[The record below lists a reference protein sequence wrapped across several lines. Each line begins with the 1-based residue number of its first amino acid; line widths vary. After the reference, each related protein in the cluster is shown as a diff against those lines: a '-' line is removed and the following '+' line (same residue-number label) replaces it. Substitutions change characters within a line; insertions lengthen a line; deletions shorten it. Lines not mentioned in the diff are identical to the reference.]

1 MRDKAPPSVDH
12 SAPTRVMGGPGSTD
26 LEPGTLIAGKYALLH
41 LVGAGGM
48 GKVYAARH
56 VELGLSVAIKI
67 VTFEGGDAESSV
79 RRFLREARAAAAL
92 KSIHT
97 VAVHDAGELPS
108 GEPYLVMDLLEG
120 MDLWEYLQERKV
132 LPVAEAV
139 EYVRQAATVL
149 ELAHQKGIVHRDIK
163 PTNLFRVQLPDGT
176 GRVKVLD
183 FGLAKRVDPRD
194 ASIGEALTLQGD
206 LLGSPAFMSPEQIEG
221 ADTVDARTD
230 VWSLTATLYSL
241 LTRSR
246 PFTGKS
252 LAELFTNV
260 MEAEPR
266 DVRELRPDVPAHVA
280 LAIARGLE
288 KDRDRRFS
296 TVRELVDAL
305 LGRPASDPRLGSGR
319 AVATPAPAPAA
330 SAPPAPV
337 VVTPRPPPARPPE
350 APTRIEGR
358 GAGPLAAP
366 AQPAPPS
373 PTSTLVMPRRPSS
386 GLAPVLA
393 VIAIAILL
401 ALIGTVAFWK
411 ATDTP
416 RAPDPAGAR

>member
-373 PTSTLVMPRRPSS
+373 PTSTLVMPRRPS
-386 GLAPVLA
+386 
-393 VIAIAILL
+393 
-401 ALIGTVAFWK
+401 
-411 ATDTP
+411 
-416 RAPDPAGAR
+416 